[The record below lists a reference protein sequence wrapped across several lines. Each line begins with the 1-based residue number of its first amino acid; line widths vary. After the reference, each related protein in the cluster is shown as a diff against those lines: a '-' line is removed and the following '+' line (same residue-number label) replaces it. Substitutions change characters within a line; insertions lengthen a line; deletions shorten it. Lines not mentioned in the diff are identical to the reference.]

1 MDNRTPLLEVK
12 DLNIAFGSGKNPIP
26 TVHDAN
32 FQIYPG
38 ETVAIVGESGS
49 GKSTTA
55 RAIIDL
61 LPATGHVTSGSIVFQ
76 GEELVGASDK
86 QMSAIRGRKIGL
98 VPQDPMTN
106 LNPVWTIGQQITE
119 ALAANH
125 IAKGKA
131 AKARACELL
140 AEAGMPEPE
149 KHFNQ
154 YPHEFSGG
162 MCQRALIAI
171 GLHARPALLIADEPT
186 SALDVTVQKQILDH
200 LEGLIENLGTAVL
213 LITHDLG
220 LAAERATRVIV
231 MQHGHIVEQGPSREI
246 LTNPQH
252 PYTKKL
258 IAAAPSLAAQRS
270 ETRHHKSSDSGL
282 TLLQVKGVTKRFLLP
297 SSRPW
302 KKEYFTAVNNV
313 DLSIKQM
320 HTTAIVGES
329 GSGKSTLAKMMLGLL
344 DPTEGE
350 VTYEGKPIRKM
361 RRDAELNFRKRV
373 QPVFQN
379 PYGTL
384 DPMWSVFN
392 IIEEPLKVHHLGDK
406 KTRAR
411 RVSEIMDRVAL
422 PQSMLRRYPMEL
434 SGGQQ
439 QRIAIARALVLEPEL
454 IICDEAVSALDVL
467 VQAQILELSNELQ
480 RDLGLTYVF
489 ITHDLAVVKQ
499 IADDVVVMRNGA
511 IVERGETDELFAHPQ
526 QEYTQRLLDAI
537 PGAKILG

>member
-200 LEGLIENLGTAVL
+200 LEGLIENLDTAVL

-282 TLLQVKGVTKRFLLP
+282 TLLQVKGVTKRILLP

-467 VQAQILELSNELQ
+467 VQAQILELLNELQ

>member
-1 MDNRTPLLEVK
+1 MTDRTPLLEVK
-12 DLNIAFGSGKNPIP
+12 NLNIAFGSVKDPKP
-26 TVHDAN
+26 TVHDVN

-55 RAIIDL
+55 HAIIDL
-61 LPATGHVTSGSIVFQ
+61 LPGSGHVTSGSITFT
-76 GEELVGASDK
+76 GDELVGASSTK
-86 QMSAIRGRKIGL
+86 MTSLRGSQIGL

-106 LNPVWTIGQQITE
+106 LNPVWTIGRQITE
-119 ALAANH
+119 ALAANNV
-125 IAKGKA
+125 AKGAA
-131 AKARACELL
+131 AKKRACELL
-140 AEAGMPEPE
+140 AEAGMPNPE
-149 KHFNQ
+149 THLKQ

-200 LEGLIENLGTAVL
+200 LQGLIETLGTAVL

-220 LAAERATRVIV
+220 LAAERASRVIV
-231 MQHGHIVEQGPSREI
+231 MQHGRIVEQGPSREI

-252 PYTKKL
+252 PYTKQL
-258 IAAAPSLAAQRS
+258 IAAAPSLAARRS
-270 ETRHHKSSDSGL
+270 ETRHQRAIDGGL
-282 TLLQVKGVTKRFLLP
+282 TLLEVKGATKRFLLP
-297 SSRPW
+297 DSRPW
-302 KKEYFTAVNNV
+302 KKNYFTAVDKV
-313 DLSIKQM
+313 DLAIRQM

-344 DPTEGE
+344 EPTEGE
-350 VTYEGKPIRKM
+350 VTYEGKSIRKM
-361 RRDAELNFRKRV
+361 HRDDELSFRKRV
-373 QPVFQN
+373 QPVFKN

-406 KTRAR
+406 KTRTR
-411 RVSEIMDRVAL
+411 RVSEILDRVAL

-439 QRIAIARALVLEPEL
+439 QRVAIARALVLEPEL

-467 VQAQILELSNELQ
+467 VQAQILELLNELQ

-499 IADDVVVMRNGA
+499 IADDVVVMRDGA